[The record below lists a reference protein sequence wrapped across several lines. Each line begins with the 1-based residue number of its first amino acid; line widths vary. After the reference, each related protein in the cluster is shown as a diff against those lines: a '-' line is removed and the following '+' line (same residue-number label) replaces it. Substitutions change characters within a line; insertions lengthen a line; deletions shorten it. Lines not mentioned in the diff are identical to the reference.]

1 MFRQIWGHSLGPRGT
16 CIFNFK
22 VTLFIYLFM
31 RNTCI
36 QHGVPMKAR
45 AQPTGAT
52 VLFFNLLSLWDRTQV
67 IRLGG
72 KCLHTVSQLT
82 TLKSV
87 LSMGSFLAFAGTRGR
102 KSMAFVEFG
111 WDRTVS
117 CKCFRFGLLPRLPS
131 LIRKTRFFFVG
142 EGCVI
147 YTCFVCAHRS
157 LGLLVS
163 LAPKL

>member
-1 MFRQIWGHSLGPRGT
+1 MFRQIWGHSLTPRGT

-22 VTLFIYLFM
+22 VSLFIYLFM
-31 RNTCI
+31 RSTCI
-36 QHGVPMKAR
+36 QHGVPMKVR
-45 AQPTGAT
+45 AQLAGAM
-52 VLFFNLLSLWDRTQV
+52 VLFFNLLSLWDRTQT
-67 IRLGG
+67 IRLHG

-82 TLKSV
+82 TLKFV
-87 LSMGSFLAFAGTRGR
+87 LSMGSFLAFVGTRGR

-117 CKCFRFGLLPRLPS
+117 PKCFQFGLLPFLPS
-131 LIRKTRFFFVG
+131 LIRKTRFFGG

-157 LGLLVS
+157 LELLVS